1 MPDADKVTFD
11 DAEKAAQS
19 FAWDYFAFHAQ
30 QRQTV
35 FNFFIILY
43 GASVAAFAATIDKPT
58 ASKLHFVI
66 GCVLVIS
73 SFLFWRLDERSRRL
87 IQIAEAAL
95 KEIEVRLAVRTGLAW
110 LTILTR
116 SDNKIGGWSAKL
128 ESFTQ
133 IYRLAFVVAGC
144 SGIGIILTSTF

>member
-1 MPDADKVTFD
+1 MDTEKTSFD

-35 FNFFIILY
+35 FNFFIILN
-43 GASVAAFAATIDKPT
+43 GASLAAFAATIDKGAAT
-58 ASKLHFVI
+58 KLHFVI
-66 GCVLVIS
+66 GCVLAIS

-87 IQIAEAAL
+87 IQLAEAAL
-95 KEIEVRLAVRTGLAW
+95 KEIEIRLAARTGLAW

-133 IYRLAFVVAGC
+133 IYRLAFIVAGC
-144 SGIGIILTSTF
+144 SGLGIILTSIF

>member
-1 MPDADKVTFD
+1 VDESVKSSFD

-19 FAWDYFAFHAQ
+19 YAWSYFAFHAQ

-35 FNFFIILY
+35 FNFFIILV
-43 GASVAAFAATIDKPT
+43 GASLGAFAATIDKGA
-58 ASKLHFVI
+58 ASKLHFAI
-66 GCVLVIS
+66 GCALAIS

-87 IQIAEAAL
+87 IQLAEAPL
-95 KEIEVRLAVRTGLAW
+95 KEIELRLAAQTGLAC

-116 SDNKIGGWSAKL
+116 SDNKIGGWCAKF

-133 IYRLAFVVAGC
+133 IYRLAFVVAGL
-144 SGIGIILTSTF
+144 SGLIFAVKSI